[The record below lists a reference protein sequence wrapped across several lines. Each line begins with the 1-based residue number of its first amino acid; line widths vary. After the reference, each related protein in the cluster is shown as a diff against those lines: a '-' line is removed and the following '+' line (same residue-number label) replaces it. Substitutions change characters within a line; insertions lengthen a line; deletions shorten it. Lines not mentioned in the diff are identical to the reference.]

1 VHLCFE
7 VEDTGIGIPAEQQER
22 IFEPFEQVHG
32 LARSQEGTGLGLA
45 ISKQLLQCM
54 GGAIQVFSKP
64 GEGSLFRVE
73 LPLSLQTGTSVA
85 SQERLV
91 VGFRGPGRKILIA
104 DDKADNRSL
113 LVGLL
118 APLGF
123 ELSEAAD
130 GGAAVETALAW
141 RPHAVLLDLVMPV
154 MDGFEAAR
162 RMRDAPDLADLVI
175 IALSASVF
183 EQDRRRSATA
193 GCQDFIAKPVDAG
206 LLLEKLRE
214 HLSLEWVYAEELSPL
229 DTAADRAPGAALAG
243 VPSEEIQFPP
253 AAKLRMLQTL
263 AEAGDIRAI
272 ERELTMIDEPA
283 GTYAAFLR
291 RMRELTEEYDMGRI
305 ADFLRGGLGP
315 TGAEVKREEQDGK
328 RSV

>member
-1 VHLCFE
+1 
-7 VEDTGIGIPAEQQER
+7 
-22 IFEPFEQVHG
+22 
-32 LARSQEGTGLGLA
+32 
-45 ISKQLLQCM
+45 
-54 GGAIQVFSKP
+54 
-64 GEGSLFRVE
+64 
-73 LPLSLQTGTSVA
+73 
-85 SQERLV
+85 
-91 VGFRGPGRKILIA
+91 
-104 DDKADNRSL
+104 
-113 LVGLL
+113 
-118 APLGF
+118 
-123 ELSEAAD
+123 
-130 GGAAVETALAW
+130 
-141 RPHAVLLDLVMPV
+141 V